1 MELAAAKEA
10 FLGYLRTE
18 RRSPRNTLVSY
29 EHDLALLIAFLA
41 EKKQTTLDAVNVFG
55 LRAFLAERSKKL
67 AAASMGRQIA
77 VVRTFFRFCRRKG
90 FLARNPAESLASPK
104 VPKRLP
110 LFLSAD
116 AAKEVVQAPSADD
129 PAGLRDRAI
138 LEVLYGGGLRV
149 SELCGLDMDSLDP
162 HRMEVR
168 VIGKGN
174 KERVVPL
181 GRAALAAL
189 GEYIGARPAL
199 ERTPPPKGSERALF
213 LSTRGNRMNVR
224 GVELLVSRYGALG
237 AGRSDLHPH
246 ALRHTCATHMLDGGA
261 DLRSIQEML
270 GHSSLSTTERYT
282 HVSMEHL
289 FAVYDKA
296 HPLAGHPP
304 KRGKDGA

>member
-1 MELAAAKEA
+1 VDLLAAKDA
-10 FLGYLRTE
+10 FLSYLQTE

-29 EHDLALLIAFLA
+29 AHDLDLLVAFLA
-41 EKKQTTLDAVNVFG
+41 EKKQTSLDAVNVFS
-55 LRAFLAERSKKL
+55 LRAFLADRSKVL
-67 AAASMGRQIA
+67 AATSMGRQIA

-90 FLARNPAESLASPK
+90 FLAKNPAETLASPK

-116 AAKEVVQAPSADD
+116 AAKEVVTAPQGHDAS
-129 PAGLRDRAI
+129 PVRDRAI

-149 SELCGLDMDSLDP
+149 SELCGLDIESLDP
-162 HRMEVR
+162 DRLEVR

-181 GRAALAAL
+181 GRAALSAVH
-189 GEYIGARPAL
+189 EYMAVRPAL
-199 ERTPPPKGSERALF
+199 ERSPPPKGAERALF

-224 GVELLVSRYGALG
+224 GVELLVSKYGALG

-246 ALRHTCATHMLDGGA
+246 ALRHTCATHLLDGGA
-261 DLRSIQEML
+261 DLRAIQEML

-304 KRGKDGA
+304 KRGKQG

>member
-1 MELAAAKEA
+1 MDLLAAKDA
-10 FLGYLRTE
+10 FLSYLQTE

-29 EHDLALLIAFLA
+29 AHDLDLLVAFLA
-41 EKKQTTLDAVNVFG
+41 EKKQTSLDAVNVFS
-55 LRAFLAERSKKL
+55 LRAFLADRSKVL
-67 AAASMGRQIA
+67 AATSMGRQIA

-90 FLARNPAESLASPK
+90 FLAKNPAETLASPK

-116 AAKEVVQAPSADD
+116 AAKEVVTAPQGHDAS
-129 PAGLRDRAI
+129 PVRDRAI

-149 SELCGLDMDSLDP
+149 SELCGLDIESLDP
-162 HRMEVR
+162 DRLEVR

-181 GRAALAAL
+181 GRAALSAVH
-189 GEYIGARPAL
+189 EYMAVRPAL
-199 ERTPPPKGSERALF
+199 ERSPPPKGAERALF

-224 GVELLVSRYGALG
+224 GVELLVSKYGALG

-246 ALRHTCATHMLDGGA
+246 ALRHTCATHLLDGGA
-261 DLRSIQEML
+261 DLRAIQEML

-304 KRGKDGA
+304 KRGKQG